1 MAWGLLNNRPSAS
14 QGCHKQIP
22 WQVWKKW
29 WNLHLWLSWPLLAS
43 ITMVVVYYDSQ
54 QSNHSLIGMVYY
66 RPTCLHAIFKINST
80 LKNINVKTKTRL
92 HLFDHLVRPI
102 ACYGS
107 EVWGSSMYLPANKLN
122 LSSFWEKAEKL
133 PIEQLHLRYLKMCLG
148 VDSKAINSA
157 VKGEVGRFP
166 LILHIAKS
174 MLKYWSH
181 MTDPNYVNPLLK
193 EACDEALLL
202 ENTPGTWAYSCN
214 KLCDLFQYKWTG
226 NAPNDREIN
235 AIIANMK
242 KSYIEI
248 WKRNVGDPTNVH
260 GKLSTYRKLK
270 TSFTFENYLDT
281 VTVKK
286 YRASM
291 TAFRISAHKLEI
303 ERLRYTKSKIPRNEW
318 LCTLCTN
325 NSMLQWSAIPLLAK
339 GVPYSNYLQNNV
351 KTSYI

>member
-1 MAWGLLNNRPSAS
+1 MGFTGNSQKSKISPVSLKWNCPKIRKIKRPQPKSN
-14 QGCHKQIP
+14 QF
-22 WQVWKKW
+22 WRW
-29 WNLHLWLSWPLLAS
+29 SWY
-43 ITMVVVYYDSQ
+43 T
-54 QSNHSLIGMVYY
+54 
-66 RPTCLHAIFKINST
+66 
-80 LKNINVKTKTRL
+80 
-92 HLFDHLVRPI
+92 
-102 ACYGS
+102 
-107 EVWGSSMYLPANKLN
+107 YLPANKLS

-133 PIEQLHLRYLKMCLG
+133 PTEQLHLRYLKICLG
-148 VDSKAINSA
+148 VHSKATNSA
-157 VKGEVGRFP
+157 VKGEVGRFL

-202 ENTPGTWAYSCN
+202 ENTPGTWAYSC
-214 KLCDLFQYKWTG
+214 KQLCDLFQYKWTG
-226 NAPNDREIN
+226 NAPNDHEIN
-235 AIIANMK
+235 AIKTNMK
-242 KSYIEI
+242 KSYIEF
-248 WKRNVGDPTNVH
+248 WKGNVGDPTNVH

-303 ERLRYTKSKIPRNEW
+303 ERLRYTKSKIPRNER

-325 NSMLQWSAIPLLAK
+325 KNLIYIGDEFHAAMICHTFAGQRRALFDLFAKQCKNFIYLEPWDKFLYMLNSEGPLATATSKFLYEVMS
-339 GVPYSNYLQNNV
+339 VPRNLPV
-351 KTSYI
+351 